1 MNVKIETETKYFNI
15 IAGIVLD
22 EWYTLECATDYR
34 NEFGGEVK
42 AVEFYREVPQ
52 PCEMRINYPPHKPRR

>member
-15 IAGIVLD
+15 IDGEIAD
-22 EWYTLECATDYR
+22 EWYALECATDYQ
-34 NEFGGEVK
+34 NEFGGEVE

-52 PCEMRINYPPHKPRR
+52 PCEMRIN